1 MSERGPAPAGSPAP
15 AATATRPVLALS
27 TTMTAQILGSLC
39 LAVPPVVAPVV
50 APELGFGP
58 ERVGLFVGIAY
69 FVAML
74 SGLASGA
81 GVRRFGAIGV
91 TQWAMLT
98 FAIGMALLPLGT
110 AAALV
115 ASAVVIGIGYGILN
129 PSAAPLLQFHS
140 PPNHR
145 ALYFSIKQAAVP
157 IGIALAGLL
166 MPPALTSLGWRMA
179 VEGLAIVCGLYLLV
193 LLPAR
198 PLLQRA
204 SGRPG
209 VPCDPAS
216 TSTASTDSAPARI
229 SRNGIEP
236 ASAPIPTSRDATDG
250 RRRHWLSP
258 LRGSTLARVLRDPP
272 LRRVALASFAYAF
285 SQLAYTTF
293 LVSYLKLELGQT
305 LALAAG
311 ILAISQV
318 ASTLA
323 RIGWGA
329 VADNWIAPDRLLG
342 WLGIGSALAFV
353 ALGLLGQARLDDSAV
368 PVAWVLFASLLCAIT
383 SMSWN
388 GVYFAELARL
398 TTPTTLAAT
407 AGAAQFLTFCGS
419 MTGPV
424 LFSQLLAAGTG
435 YGLTYALMM
444 VLPLTAGL
452 SLLYHSRRR
461 DSRR

>member
-1 MSERGPAPAGSPAP
+1 MSGRDPTPTADGTVDSERCP
-15 AATATRPVLALS
+15 AAPATRPVLALS

-39 LAVPPVVAPVV
+39 LAVPAVVAPVV
-50 APELGFGP
+50 APELGFGA

-69 FVAML
+69 CVAML

-110 AAALV
+110 SAALV
-115 ASAVVIGIGYGILN
+115 TSAVVTGVGYGILN
-129 PSAAPLLQFHS
+129 PSAAPLLQFHA
-140 PPNHR
+140 PPKHK

-166 MPPALTSLGWRMA
+166 MPPALTRLGWRTA
-179 VEGLAIVCGLYLLV
+179 VEGLALVCCLYLV
-193 LLPAR
+193 LLVPTR

-204 SGRPG
+204 PGQRP
-209 VPCDPAS
+209 
-216 TSTASTDSAPARI
+216 
-229 SRNGIEP
+229 
-236 ASAPIPTSRDATDG
+236 
-250 RRRHWLSP
+250 SP
-258 LRGSTLARVLRDPP
+258 PRGSALVRVLRDPP

-285 SQLAYTTF
+285 SQLAFVTF

-311 ILAISQV
+311 ILATSQV

-329 VADNWIAPDRLLG
+329 IADHWISPDRLLG

-353 ALGLLGQARLDDSAV
+353 ALGLLGQARVDDGAV
-368 PVAWVLFASLLCAIT
+368 PLGWVLFASLLCAVT

-424 LFSQLLAAGTG
+424 LFSLLLAAGTS
-435 YGLTYALMM
+435 YGLSYALVM

-452 SLLYHSRRR
+452 SLLRQARR
-461 DSRR
+461 DGGAPA